1 MWLQM
6 IDEIMQFHDKGD
18 EIVAELCEELGA
30 EVLEV
35 DFQYYELTTLKILL
49 SSSQEIFDY
58 LCKNVQQETDVIR
71 KKCLIFLIAKLI
83 EETQLI
89 PSVAIDVLMDES
101 ESPYILFRL
110 AFVLYHEPILQNR
123 CIEVFQQV
131 ILNKENHMDMR
142 YESITILNRLAEID
156 KNPILIPIFLE
167 VIALEE
173 YYFDDPYFAGH
184 NMGDIIITDDSFDP
198 DYSENWIIDIKEL
211 AIDGLSYFPDN
222 FELVATPLLK
232 FMTEEYQI
240 DEYISAV
247 ARTLTGYIF
256 DVPHASRFL
265 LDKVDFLYENNEGAK
280 VIVDAIM
287 EFHGVEKSDT
297 QLPL

>member
-1 MWLQM
+1 M

-18 EIVAELCEELGA
+18 EIVVELCEKFGA

-35 DFQYYELTTLKILL
+35 DFQYYELTTIKI
-49 SSSQEIFDY
+49 SPGSSQEIFDY
-58 LCKNVQQETDVIR
+58 LSMNVQQETDVIR
-71 KKCLIFLIAKLI
+71 KKCLIFIIAKLI
-83 EETQLI
+83 EETQLV

-110 AFVLYHEPILQNR
+110 AFVLYHEPAIQNR

-156 KNPILIPIFLE
+156 KNPILITIFLE

-173 YYFDDPYFAGH
+173 YYFEDPYFAGH

-198 DYSENWIIDIKEL
+198 DYSEHWIIDIKEL
-211 AIDGLSYFPDN
+211 AIDGLSYFPDH

-256 DVPHASRFL
+256 DVPHATRFL

-287 EFHGVEKSDT
+287 EFHGVKKSDT